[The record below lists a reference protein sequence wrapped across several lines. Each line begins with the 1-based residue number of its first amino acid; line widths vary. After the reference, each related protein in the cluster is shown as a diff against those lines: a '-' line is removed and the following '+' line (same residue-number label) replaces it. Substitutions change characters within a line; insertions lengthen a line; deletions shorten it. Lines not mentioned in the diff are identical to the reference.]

1 MATIPLLFPDQPR
14 GVAITP
20 DGRFAYVTSA
30 SSQNVLVIDTASN
43 TVVDTVTVTTAFAP
57 TGIAVTPDG
66 HFAYVAHSFT
76 SSAVPRSIVSVI
88 DTASNTVVATVPM
101 DEASSG
107 VAITPD
113 GRFAYVTS
121 ADNVLVID
129 TARNTVVATVTV
141 GSGPRGVAIT
151 PDGRFA
157 YAAND
162 SSGTVSVIDTA
173 SNTVVA
179 TVPTTL
185 RGQGLAVSPSP
196 RMGASPTLRVLAGAL
211 SRSLRRTVIRWW
223 PQFLSST
230 IRAARWASPPSLTRF
245 CTSPQGPC
253 RMGSQVQPTASQWR
267 RPAVSGHAL
276 SASIRP
282 RCRQGSA

>member
-157 YAAND
+157 YVA
-162 SSGTVSVIDTA
+162 SLSGGIVSIIETN

-179 TVPTTL
+179 TVSVVDNPCCEMGGAAIPNPILHVTTGAL
-185 RGQGLAVSPSP
+185 PDGQSGATYSFSVAAAGGVGPRTFSVDPATLPPGLGMNSNGLITGSPSTTGTFSFEVTIIDSAIP
-196 RMGASPTLRVLAGAL
+196 PQT
-211 SRSLRRTVIRWW
+211 SRGTVHI
-223 PQFLSST
+223 T
-230 IRAARWASPPSLTRF
+230 INP
-245 CTSPQGPC
+245 
-253 RMGSQVQPTASQWR
+253 
-267 RPAVSGHAL
+267 
-276 SASIRP
+276 
-282 RCRQGSA
+282 